1 MAFGRRNG
9 GNDVKVESL
18 KFYGYTLYGP
28 GKLRRKWKSAHEGLC
43 EAEKAEVREQ
53 YGLLPGKTVLKAY
66 GGRYLLRDVY
76 MQGESTGALP
86 VLHAWKLKKNGKC
99 YVDLSTLRDWKVE
112 N

>member
-1 MAFGRRNG
+1 M
-9 GNDVKVESL
+9 KVESL